1 MATGKN
7 GAKLRGAAAR
17 NSREKEMREK
27 QKQEALAQRAEA
39 ASKRNARSERR
50 RVDGWLYQ
58 RYRVNHTDMLAD
70 SPPPTP
76 TLSPSKP
83 IENKN
88 GKSKADTP
96 QPSKAKAKGGA
107 RPGARG
113 KRVGRNQ
120 YTKDLYD
127 SFDTPHRSDS
137 RDGASYNS
145 LYALHE
151 KGRSSKARTHPA
163 RTSLNEM
170 KRRVAGILEI
180 VSQMQ
185 TSYNKLNNVA
195 TSGSSSNSRSS
206 ENGKGNGTPNT
217 NGRSVTSMPSSKM
230 AEIVTASLQNSES
243 TIEDGKMKSTNDLD
257 FSKMGSAQMM
267 ETLTNELVGWQTQ
280 FGVYSR

>member
-1 MATGKN
+1 
-7 GAKLRGAAAR
+7 
-17 NSREKEMREK
+17 MREK

-50 RVDGWLYQ
+50 RVEGESDISIGILKCT
-58 RYRVNHTDMLAD
+58 NMSTD

-83 IENKN
+83 TDSKN

-96 QPSKAKAKGGA
+96 QPSKLKAKGGT

-120 YTKDLYD
+120 YTKDLYEPT
-127 SFDTPHRSDS
+127 DTPRRSDS
-137 RDGASYNS
+137 RDGTSYNS
-145 LYALHE
+145 PFGMNAE

-185 TSYNKLNNVA
+185 TSYNKLNNIP

-206 ENGKGNGTPNT
+206 DNGKGTSSPNT
-217 NGRSVTSMPSSKM
+217 NGKSVTSVPSSKM
-230 AEIVTASLQNSES
+230 AEIVTASLENSDV
-243 TIEDGKMKSTNDLD
+243 TVVDGKMKSIDDID